1 MKTRAWMAAAL
12 ATLAGCSSA
21 THGNAVSAA
30 GAAGGTPLVGSWHL
44 VSLELPGPDGVL
56 KHITDAKGSLI
67 YAASGQ
73 VSVQVMYASADV
85 TPSSGP
91 VQYAQGGYEG
101 SFGRYVV
108 NEATHTV
115 THRYGGANVRSLLG
129 KDLPRRYEIVN
140 GRLVL
145 SSTRLDEHWSVTWD
159 RD

>member
-1 MKTRAWMAAAL
+1 MQTRAWMAAAL
-12 ATLAGCSSA
+12 AVLVGCSSA
-21 THGNAVSAA
+21 TRRTPVSTGDAA
-30 GAAGGTPLVGSWHL
+30 GSTPLVGSWHL
-44 VSLELPGPDGVL
+44 VSLDLPGPDGAL
-56 KHITDAKGSLI
+56 QHITDARGSLI
-67 YAASGQ
+67 YTASGQ
-73 VSVQVMYASADV
+73 VSVQVMYASADA

-108 NEATHTV
+108 DEATHTV
-115 THRYGGANVRSLLG
+115 THRYAGANVRSLLG

-140 GRLVL
+140 GRLIL